1 MSSNEFVN
9 LNMARYKNTT
19 TLKALGKKIKTQRIK
34 AKMKIEDLA
43 EMTGF
48 TYNTISN
55 IENGSE
61 TYLSY
66 FIEVCF
72 ALGSHPKE
80 IMDIDL
86 DVKSRFQLSASRLEK
101 SRLTDRINAYIQ
113 SDYFKTPRTT
123 SEVATKLKEE
133 HNSDF
138 ESKNVSV
145 ILLRFAKSKILKI
158 NKKGNKN
165 LYSIK

>member
-1 MSSNEFVN
+1 
-9 LNMARYKNTT
+9 MARYKNAT
-19 TLKALGKKIKTQRIK
+19 TLKALGKKIKAQRIK

-72 ALGSHPKE
+72 ALGRHPKE

-101 SRLTDRINAYIQ
+101 SRLTDRINAYIE

-123 SEVATKLKEE
+123 SEIAKKLKEE
-133 HNSDF
+133 HDSDF

-145 ILLRFAKSKILKI
+145 ILLRFSKSKILKI

-165 LYSIK
+165 LYSTK